1 VIYASDP
8 EPEPDTDFLP
18 GELRHLVAGTRGRLL
33 DARRTPVTIIA
44 VAAATGAFELEIGAF
59 EDAGARW
66 ELPLADVG
74 RFQFA
79 RGGLVAAPE
88 VVAELERASVRFARE
103 VVLGSD
109 PAARAET
116 MRRVAAERSA
126 VRERLARAG
135 RGPRARGGHGHPID
149 LAVRIAERDGDPGLF
164 ELVDD
169 VMAAHG
175 VAEIEDGLSA
185 TFVSNPRSGEHVKGH
200 AIVLAELGLCPYR
213 GQIVRDPGLFD
224 EPWTRRRRAAHI
236 VARLALIQELWSS
249 WGLGTV
255 TAFRGAA
262 VDGPLPDRPPSS
274 FVSATLSR
282 EVAAAHFEGGPSTRT
297 AVLWRQEVAVS
308 RLFMTFLET
317 RELNRRFKEAEAVL
331 IGDPDNR
338 AF

>member
-1 VIYASDP
+1 MIYASDP
-8 EPEPDTDFLP
+8 EPEPDTDFLT
-18 GELRHLVAGTRGRLL
+18 GELRHLVAGNRGRLL
-33 DARRTPVTIIA
+33 DARRTPITI
-44 VAAATGAFELEIGAF
+44 VAAGAETGSFELEIGAF

-79 RGGLVAAPE
+79 RGGRVAAPE
-88 VVAELERASVRFARE
+88 ALAELERASVRFARE
-103 VVLGSD
+103 VALGSD

-116 MRRVAAERSA
+116 MRRIAAERSA
-126 VRERLARAG
+126 VRERLT
-135 RGPRARGGHGHPID
+135 RGGRAHPID
-149 LAVRIAERDGDPGLF
+149 LARCIAEREGDPGLF
-164 ELVDD
+164 ELVDE
-169 VMAAHG
+169 VMSAHD
-175 VAEIEDGLSA
+175 VAELEAHLSA

-213 GQIVRDPGLFD
+213 GQIVRDPALFD
-224 EPWTRRRRAAHI
+224 EPWTRSRRATHI
-236 VARLALIQELWSS
+236 VARLALVQELWAS
-249 WGLGTV
+249 WGLGTA

-262 VDGPLPDRPPSS
+262 VDGPLPDRPASS

-317 RELNRRFKEAEAVL
+317 RELNRRFREAEAVL
-331 IGDPDNR
+331 IGDPGNR